1 MTKELWSWTA
11 AELATAIAV
20 GDVSSVEATEAA
32 LARMEAVNPALNAVV
47 DALPDQALQDA
58 RAADA
63 ARARG
68 EALGLLHGVPVT
80 TKMNAD
86 YKGRATANGVVAF
99 ADLIAP
105 EDGSAVRSLRRN
117 GAVIIGR
124 TNTPA
129 FSMSFF
135 TDNDLFGPTMNPYD
149 PETTPAGSSGGAGA
163 AVAAGIGALAHGS
176 DIGGSIRL
184 PAYVNGVFGLR
195 PTAGILP
202 CHNPSSS
209 GERMV
214 VSQVASVQGP
224 LARCVRDVR
233 LGLRALSLWDPRD
246 PLQVAMPAIDPAYVA
261 RPCKVAVIR
270 EPEGCEADPEV
281 IDAID
286 RAARALSEAGYTVEE
301 VETPSLLMAADLWQ
315 TLLGNEMMSGS
326 LPTIRK
332 LGDARVN
339 RLVDLMVEIA
349 EPLDRDGF
357 MAAFASRSTVL
368 RQWQLLF
375 ATHPIVLTAPSWR
388 RPYPTRHEMQPEV
401 TGRTY
406 LTELAPAFMPPILGL
421 PGFSVPMGEVD
432 GLPTGVQ
439 LLSARFAENMLLAA
453 GEVLERSQPLVR
465 PIEPRA
471 ARHRG

>member
-1 MTKELWSWTA
+1 MTKDLWSWTA

-20 GDVSSVEATEAA
+20 GDISSVEATEAA

-47 DALPDQALQDA
+47 DALPEEALRDA

-68 EALGLLHGVPVT
+68 EELGLLHGVPIT

-105 EDGSAVRSLRRN
+105 EDGSAVRSLRHH

-149 PETTPAGSSGGAGA
+149 PEITPAGSSGGAGA

-195 PTAGILP
+195 PTTGVLP
-202 CHNPSSS
+202 CYNPSSQS
-209 GERMV
+209 ERLLA
-214 VSQVASVQGP
+214 SQVASVQGP
-224 LARCVRDVR
+224 LARSVKDIR
-233 LGLRALSLWDPRD
+233 LGLQALSLWDPRD
-246 PLQVAMPAIDPAYVA
+246 PLQVVMPPVDPGFVA

-270 EPEGCEADPEV
+270 EPEGCSADPEV
-281 IDAID
+281 IDAIA
-286 RAARALSEAGYTVEE
+286 RAAAMLSDAGYEVEE
-301 VETPSLLMAADLWQ
+301 VETPSLLAASELWQ
-315 TLLGNEMMSGS
+315 VVVGHELLSG
-326 LPTIRK
+326 PIHGIRK

-339 RLVDLMVEIA
+339 RLMDLLCDTL
-349 EPLDRDGF
+349 EPLDRDAF
-357 MAAFASRSTVL
+357 LAAFASRSTVL
-368 RQWQLLF
+368 RQWQMLF

-388 RPYPTRHEMQPEV
+388 RPYPARHEMQPE
-401 TGRTY
+401 TSGQTY
-406 LTELAPAFMPPILGL
+406 LTELAPAFMPPVLGL
-421 PGFSVPMGEVD
+421 PGFSVPMGVVD

-439 LLSARFAENMLLAA
+439 LLSTRFAENMLLAA
-453 GEVLERSQPLVR
+453 GEVLERRQPALR
-465 PIEPRA
+465 PIDPRP
-471 ARHRG
+471 ARQS